1 MSRAQAFDTFVNP
14 LQIVHMSVYI
24 NIYLLVG
31 SSPSRG
37 IQPIFSE
44 EYVERGKKKMPI
56 HLYQYILLAGV
67 ESEGRQKKIVF
78 MWVFTTFFRNFLLCY

>member
-24 NIYLLVG
+24 NMYLLVG

-44 EYVERGKKKMPI
+44 EYVERGKKKRCP
-56 HLYQYILLAGV
+56 YTYISIYYLPA
-67 ESEGRQKKIVF
+67 
-78 MWVFTTFFRNFLLCY
+78 

>member
-44 EYVERGKKKMPI
+44 EYVERGKKKDAHTLI
-56 HLYQYILLAGV
+56 SVYITCRRRKRGKTKKDCFHVGLY
-67 ESEGRQKKIVF
+67 
-78 MWVFTTFFRNFLLCY
+78 NFL